1 MNSTAI
7 FIIVVL
13 AVVFI
18 YDGWLLRKGYTNTIS
33 WTLYN
38 SSRKWLII
46 PFLFGVLAGHLWFPI
61 FGRDGEN
68 LPCQEKPI
76 EVKK

>member
-7 FIIVVL
+7 FIFAVL
-13 AVVFI
+13 AIVFI
-18 YDGWLLRKGYTNTIS
+18 YDGWLLHKGYKNTVS
-33 WTLYN
+33 WTLYS

-61 FGRDGEN
+61 FGPDGEN
-68 LPCQEKPI
+68 LPCQDKPV
-76 EVKK
+76 ETTK